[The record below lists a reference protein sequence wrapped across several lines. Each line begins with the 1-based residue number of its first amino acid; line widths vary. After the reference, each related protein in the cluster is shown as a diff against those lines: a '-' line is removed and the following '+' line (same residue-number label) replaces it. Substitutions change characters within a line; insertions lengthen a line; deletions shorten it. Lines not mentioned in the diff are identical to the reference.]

1 MGLCTFIG
9 KHIDVFFN
17 VLFFNRNNVH
27 LFALRFQ
34 YFLWIVLRISK
45 EDSHFWTEPTK
56 RDESFSLFLC
66 SAVLW
71 LLLSQTLCPVVKSD
85 ATDLEGCGTHSLP
98 KSVIHYLPCLLHN
111 AEPKWTPYSPHMPS
125 RPPTAQGERGDNV
138 VVVAVVRVV
147 TVLDVVVVYV
157 KVCCSVKLVNVCN
170 SWSCKRRYCVRYC
183 NATGLHKST
192 MHAMREGTSRDCV
205 PFPFPSPLP
214 LQIWAKGTRDTSC

>member
-1 MGLCTFIG
+1 MLLKSIWEKLFVMHWRMVGGLYGTL
-9 KHIDVFFN
+9 HIYWKTYWCFFR

-27 LFALRFQ
+27 LFALRSQ

-98 KSVIHYLPCLLHN
+98 KSVIYYLPCCSTILN
-111 AEPKWTPYSPHMPS
+111 PS
-125 RPPTAQGERGDNV
+125 EHPIPPTCPAGHPQLKGRG
-138 VVVAVVRVV
+138 V
-147 TVLDVVVVYV
+147 TM
-157 KVCCSVKLVNVCN
+157 
-170 SWSCKRRYCVRYC
+170 W
-183 NATGLHKST
+183 
-192 MHAMREGTSRDCV
+192 
-205 PFPFPSPLP
+205 
-214 LQIWAKGTRDTSC
+214 